1 MIVVGLTGGIA
12 SGKSFVAKYLKSLG
26 ISVHDSDEVVSTL
39 YASNNKK
46 FINFLL
52 KNNFENYLSNNKINK
67 DKIRE
72 EFFNN
77 KERKTKLEKYIHNEV
92 RKSRS
97 VFIKKNKLKKIIFLD
112 IPLLFEVG
120 LENECDLICSTT
132 SPLYLREQR
141 FLKRK
146 GATKAMFKK
155 IIKNQAKDKE
165 RKGKSNYLIDTSKN
179 PKKIYLQVDSIIYGI
194 LN

>member
-39 YASNNKK
+39 YTSHNKK